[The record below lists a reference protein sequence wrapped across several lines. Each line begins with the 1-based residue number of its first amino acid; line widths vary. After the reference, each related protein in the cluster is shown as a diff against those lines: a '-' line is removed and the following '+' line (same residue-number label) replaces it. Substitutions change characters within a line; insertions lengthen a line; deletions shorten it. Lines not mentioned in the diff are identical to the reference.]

1 MDEPSLDLHAGRA
14 VPSVQLH
21 WARPSQCSESLADSN
36 YSITLHV
43 INIGEHKSTSNLIP
57 F

>member
-1 MDEPSLDLHAGRA
+1 MDDPSLDLHADGA
-14 VPSVQLH
+14 VPSVQVH

-36 YSITLHV
+36 YSIAPRV
-43 INIGEHKSTSNLIP
+43 INIGQHKSTSNPVP